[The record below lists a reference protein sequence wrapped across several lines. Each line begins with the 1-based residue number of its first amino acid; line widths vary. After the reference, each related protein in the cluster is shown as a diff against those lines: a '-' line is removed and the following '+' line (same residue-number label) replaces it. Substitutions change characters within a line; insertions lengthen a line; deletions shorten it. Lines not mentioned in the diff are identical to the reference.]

1 MIKNIYNI
9 EINKKGST
17 RLVILTKNYAFKFP
31 SFYSWESFLRG
42 LLWNMQESLFWTLQ
56 DSRLCPIIFSIKGG
70 FLNVMQR
77 AEELSREEFF
87 EIDFE
92 SFVKSP
98 NLLIPVENKLD
109 SFGKINGKIVAID
122 YGS

>member
-1 MIKNIYNI
+1 M
-9 EINKKGST
+9 
-17 RLVILTKNYAFKFP
+17 
-31 SFYSWESFLRG
+31 RG